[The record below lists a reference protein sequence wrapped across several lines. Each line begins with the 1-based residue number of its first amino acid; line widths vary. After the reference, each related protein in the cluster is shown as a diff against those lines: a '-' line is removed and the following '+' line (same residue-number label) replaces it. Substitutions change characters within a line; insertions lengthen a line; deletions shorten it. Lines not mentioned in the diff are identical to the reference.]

1 MNPAL
6 LVQAMLGL
14 LGLVQQ
20 VVPSGKPAE
29 QQPQPQAQSGGVD
42 LAAIA
47 ALVAAMR
54 APEAPLVEPQKP
66 PLVLS
71 ILAIVLPA
79 ATVAA
84 MFGLVYAVATPDRA
98 GELIVAL
105 SISMGVLLT
114 LTASVVQWF
123 AGSSIGSWTK
133 NFRAPV
139 GGPGAAIVP
148 PSATPTPTS
157 EPDPE
162 PQPQPE
168 LLPPDISGVGPS
180 TDQSTATTRSD
191 VPTDGRPASVRYNNP
206 GAQYPSTR
214 AASFGQL
221 GYGIIGGGHKI
232 ARFPHPVNGA
242 ASNFDLL
249 SRSYT
254 GMTFGAAGKKW
265 TGSNGF
271 GIPGYDDNTFLTT
284 EMVAD
289 QATAIPI
296 MKAIAQREAGKKNT
310 LTDVQW
316 QAAHAMFL
324 AGSADA
330 WIAQHHTAAPDETDR
345 KNASGSDIV
354 ALAKTR
360 VGEKYVNVQVP
371 KDDPNW
377 HGPWDCAEFA
387 SWLVYQTAG
396 ILYGCTDDTT
406 DPAKADAYTGS
417 WKTDAATKGRLVPV
431 SEAAGTPGAFLL
443 RYPPAPGEMG
453 HIAVSDGQG
462 GTVEA
467 AGSSTGVV
475 SGKVSGRRWDTGV
488 LVPGIDYSGGSVHV
502 TGPAKIYA
510 VGQPNMDAAKVKE
523 IQTALAAHG
532 YSPGDVDGEYGTT
545 TALAAAAFQKAQGL
559 ISDGEVGPDT
569 AKALGVTL

>member
-20 VVPSGKPAE
+20 VAPSGKAAE
-29 QQPQPQAQSGGVD
+29 PQTQQPQAQSGGVD

-47 ALVAAMR
+47 ALVSAMR

-71 ILAIVLPA
+71 ILALVLPA
-79 ATVAA
+79 VTVAA
-84 MFGLVYAVATPDRA
+84 MFGLVYAVASPDRA

-133 NFRAPV
+133 NFRAPPV
-139 GGPGAAIVP
+139 GAAIAP
-148 PSATPTPTS
+148 PSVAPTPTPEQGPEPEPESEQPEKPIQNVKTLS
-157 EPDPE
+157 GKCSWFGGPDDKGEPDE
-162 PQPQPE
+162 GLALYTVAQSKAR
-168 LLPPDISGVGPS
+168 PDLFLSGGWGKMRGLNPDALYCACRWDYKETPAAWLRSTKIKVSANGKTVDVNPVDWGPNAKTGRIIDLS
-180 TDQSTATTRSD
+180 PGVMKALGIQTDDVVTVD
-191 VPTDGRPASVRYNNP
+191 VPLPGTAPAP
-206 GAQYPSTR
+206 QQTR
-214 AASFGQL
+214 AS
-221 GYGIIGGGHKI
+221 
-232 ARFPHPVNGA
+232 GA
-242 ASNFDLL
+242 
-249 SRSYT
+249 
-254 GMTFGAAGKKW
+254 
-265 TGSNGF
+265 
-271 GIPGYDDNTFLTT
+271 
-284 EMVAD
+284 
-289 QATAIPI
+289 
-296 MKAIAQREAGKKNT
+296 
-310 LTDVQW
+310 
-316 QAAHAMFL
+316 
-324 AGSADA
+324 
-330 WIAQHHTAAPDETDR
+330 
-345 KNASGSDIV
+345 DIV

-360 VGEKYVNVQVP
+360 IGEKYVNVQVP
-371 KDDPNW
+371 KNDPNW
-377 HGPWDCAEFA
+377 RGPWDCAEFA

-406 DPAKADAYTGS
+406 DPAKADAYTGA
-417 WKTDAATKGRLVPV
+417 WKTDAATKGRMVPV

-475 SGKVSGRRWDTGV
+475 VGKVSGRRWDTGV

-502 TGPAKIYA
+502 SGPAKIYA
-510 VGQPNMDAAKVKE
+510 VGQPNMDGSKVKE
-523 IQTALAAHG
+523 IQTALAASG

-545 TALAAAAFQKAQGL
+545 TALAAAAFQKAQGI

-569 AKALGVTL
+569 AKALGVVL